1 MAIGAKQYGRLAQL
15 EERLVYTEE
24 VGSSNLSSPTNLR
37 RTTPKYRPS
46 PLNKIQVPILAT
58 IVTAYRF
65 VWQERRDFINFALI
79 PVLLLAILST
89 AVAATLVDDR
99 AAANVQSFPPSF
111 VLIIAVTTLPLM
123 TLFAVLWHRRFLLP
137 HENPTIYDAFR
148 WRMRHSRC
156 LFVLIATVFV
166 ADLAAV
172 GAIFIAAAVGAPQ
185 ALIFVAGFVAAGLTF
200 ARLSMLL
207 PAAAT
212 DTLIDFNQAWALA
225 RRNAARIFATLLSGV
240 PFVFVGLMISLALSA
255 LFGSG
260 ASIIGVFV
268 ISFVNEFFSF
278 GAVAV
283 VVTVMSEAYRILSA
297 SGANLNPM
305 QGPRGT

>member
-1 MAIGAKQYGRLAQL
+1 M
-15 EERLVYTEE
+15 
-24 VGSSNLSSPTNLR
+24 
-37 RTTPKYRPS
+37 
-46 PLNKIQVPILAT
+46 NKTHVPVFAT

-65 VWQERRDFINFALI
+65 VWQERRDFINFALL

-89 AVAATLVDDR
+89 AVAATLVDDTS
-99 AAANVQSFPPSF
+99 AADVQTFPPGF

-123 TLFAVLWHRRFLLP
+123 TLFAVLWQRRFLLP

-156 LFVLIATVFV
+156 LFVLIAAVFV

-172 GAIFIAAAVGAPQ
+172 GAILIAAAIGVPQ
-185 ALIFVAGFVAAGLTF
+185 ALIVLVGFVAAGLTF
-200 ARLSMLL
+200 ARLCMLL

-212 DTLIDFNQAWALA
+212 DTLIDFNQAWALG
-225 RRNAARIFATLLSGV
+225 RRNAARIFSTLLSGV
-240 PFVFVGLMISLALSA
+240 PLVFAGLMISLGLSA

-260 ASIIGVFV
+260 ASVIGVFV

-278 GAVAV
+278 GAVAL

-297 SGANLNPM
+297 PGAIQNFTPP
-305 QGPRGT
+305 PRGT